1 MKAFVMPIL
10 SAGLAFIFG
19 VTVASFKFLGSNNS
33 AQKSSEPNP
42 TVAAPVIPTATDDS
56 KSSFHSSNLSRI
68 VSMLNQLVESKGAAK
83 TSTFYVEEVNDEE
96 LGGEFTRAYWKE
108 DKSLIILTPPYDA
121 ETSSLEWTYS
131 RRIDLVHDVVPTE
144 ADVGT
149 SNYLVTRPWIKDVLR
164 KCQRNGVTLIITK
177 NSATAQSNNGM
188 QRTRN

>member
-1 MKAFVMPIL
+1 
-10 SAGLAFIFG
+10 
-19 VTVASFKFLGSNNS
+19 
-33 AQKSSEPNP
+33 
-42 TVAAPVIPTATDDS
+42 
-56 KSSFHSSNLSRI
+56 
-68 VSMLNQLVESKGAAK
+68 MLNQLVESKGAAK

-121 ETSSLEWTYS
+121 ESFSLEWTYS

-164 KCQRNGVTLIITK
+164 KCQRNGVTVIFAK

-188 QRTRN
+188 QRTHN